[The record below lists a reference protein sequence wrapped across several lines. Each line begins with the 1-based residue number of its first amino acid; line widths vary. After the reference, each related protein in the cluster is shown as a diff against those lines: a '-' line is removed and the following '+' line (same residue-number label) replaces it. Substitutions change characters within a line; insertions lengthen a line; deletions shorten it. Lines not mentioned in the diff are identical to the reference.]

1 MRSNVTCE
9 PLPTLK
15 EGIKALLDS
24 FMSEQGYGDFFDLTK
39 VIYSSNHEQIVRE
52 LIDQMEDLN
61 DKAMRAEG
69 LCSECGCGLENHH
82 IPATRESLEENFP
95 ICSSPACRA
104 TYVRM
109 VS

>member
-52 LIDQMEDLN
+52 LIDQMETMN
-61 DKAMRAEG
+61 DEAMTQAG
-69 LCSECGCGLENHH
+69 LCPEDGDTLINIHV
-82 IPATRESLEENFP
+82 PATCDSQSEDYAQCPTCYDRHK
-95 ICSSPACRA
+95 RA
-104 TYVRM
+104 
-109 VS
+109 S